1 MRTFAPEETIDRICP
16 YCEDDRSVEVGRRM
30 ETLAIKGEV
39 TEYEARVE
47 RCRTCGRFFA
57 SDEMEEENLQT
68 AFRLFRQRHRLLQ
81 PEDIREIR
89 EQYGLSQRAM
99 SRLLKWGEIT
109 IHRYESGALQDE
121 VHNELLVLLKDP
133 ENFGR
138 LFLDNKNALSPDTAK
153 KAETRLKELLT
164 EKRKNRFQ
172 EMLESFFGKAR
183 EDILSGFRLFD
194 LDRLSAAVLYLC
206 KSDPAVTK
214 VKLNKLLWYF
224 DFLSFKTTGQ
234 SATGA
239 VYVRLPYGPVP
250 DNYQL
255 YLSNME
261 QENLLEV
268 EEIVYDS
275 RKGISG
281 YHYRAAVEP
290 DLTVFQKDE
299 ILCLKKVSAFF
310 KRKGAKSIADYS
322 HREDAW
328 TQTGKGDIISYEFAK
343 TIRLENSPAHRRTR
357 AAADIVRRT

>member
-1 MRTFAPEETIDRICP
+1 MGAFTPEQTIEGICP
-16 YCEDDRSVEVGRRM
+16 YCEDDRSIEVGRRI
-30 ETLAIKGEV
+30 ETFPIRDEGI
-39 TEYEARVE
+39 EYEARVE

-68 AFRLFRQRHRLLQ
+68 ASRLYRERHRLLQ
-81 PEDIREIR
+81 PEAIREVR

-138 LFLDNKNALSPDTAK
+138 LFQENKGALPPDTAK
-153 KAETRLKELLT
+153 KVKTRLTELLA
-164 EKRKNRFQ
+164 EKEKSRHQ
-172 EMLESFFGKAR
+172 EMLESFFGRAR

-194 LDRLSAAVLYLC
+194 LDRFKAAILYFC
-206 KSDPAVTK
+206 KADPTVTK

-224 DFLSFKTTGQ
+224 DSLAFKTTGR

-250 DNYQL
+250 DNYEV
-255 YLSNME
+255 YLSHME

-268 EEIVYDS
+268 EEVVYDS
-275 RKGISG
+275 QKGILG
-281 YHYRAAVEP
+281 YLYRAMAEP
-290 DLTVFQKDE
+290 DVTVFPE
-299 ILCLKKVSAFF
+299 LELACLKQVSAFF
-310 KRKGAKSIADYS
+310 KRKGAKSIAEYS

-328 TQTGKGDIISYEFAK
+328 TQTSKGDIISYEFAK
-343 TIRLENSPAHRRTR
+343 TIGLDMP
-357 AAADIVRRT
+357 AAD